1 MRLLYISISFI
12 LVFTACKKSEIEQ
25 VPINE
30 VPVDTIITIITIEN
44 YITRTY
50 ILTLGRKPDSNE
62 FNFAKT
68 LLTEAVMDSVS
79 RLIFLDSVFNSNDYR
94 SHVYDE
100 NRITLLDSA
109 DTTEYSNWIYLFQL
123 VLQDSNNQSQWSYIQ
138 YELDRMILMRNA
150 FSEYVNGNIAIN
162 ELQRR
167 MCNNFIYDQ
176 INIGAPNFVNSIF
189 SNLIN
194 RNPTASEQQ
203 SGISMVN
210 GNNSILF
217 LQSGSSKNDFLNIFV
232 QSSEYF
238 EGQVILQYLKYLN
251 RVPGIV
257 EMADGTLKYSTTRDY
272 TAVQR
277 DILSSDE
284 FIGIQ

>member
-1 MRLLYISISFI
+1 MRLLSLSISFI

-25 VPINE
+25 VPFNE
-30 VPVDTIITIITIEN
+30 APVDTIITTITIEN

-50 ILTLGRKPDSNE
+50 ILTLGREPDSIE
-62 FNFAKT
+62 FNFART
-68 LLTEAVMDSVS
+68 LLTGTLVDSAS

-100 NRITLLDSA
+100 NRITLLNST
-109 DTTEYSNWIYLFQL
+109 DTSDYSNWIYLFDL
-123 VLQDSNNQSQWSYIQ
+123 VLLDTTYLSQWPYFQ
-138 YELDRMILMRNA
+138 YELDRMISMRNA
-150 FSEYVNGNIAIN
+150 FSEFVNGSIAID

-167 MCNNFIYDQ
+167 MCNNYIYDR
-176 INIGAPNFVNSIF
+176 INMGAANFVNSIF

-210 GNNSILF
+210 GSNSILF
-217 LQSGSSKNDFLNIFV
+217 LQSGSSKNDFLNIFTN
-232 QSSEYF
+232 SSDYF

-251 RVPGIV
+251 RVPGTV
-257 EMADGTLKYSTTRDY
+257 EMADGTLKYSTTHDY

-284 FIGIQ
+284 FIGI